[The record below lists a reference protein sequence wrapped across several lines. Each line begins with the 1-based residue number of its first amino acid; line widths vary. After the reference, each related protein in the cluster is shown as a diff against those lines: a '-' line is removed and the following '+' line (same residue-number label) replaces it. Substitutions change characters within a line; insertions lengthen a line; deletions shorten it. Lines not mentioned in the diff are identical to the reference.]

1 MSGKRKVIL
10 TLSAAVLA
18 AAVLL
23 TALFFFVLR
32 PRMDERVFM
41 DGRPL
46 SRQELLAY
54 TSPYDQAVDPLCKP
68 YLEDEPRLLYAA
80 FLYAYEQRAS
90 TIRLRMEEAYS
101 KEAVFEILSMLKA
114 DYPQFMTTTLESQ
127 FTLEQD
133 EKGWLTV
140 GIPAAELAY
149 IPDET
154 ALASIE
160 SLLAEIPG
168 VPAGQ
173 LSPAAARAYSIY
185 TYLTANISYQAEG
198 EADGI
203 GWNFTVQ
210 GAIRDG
216 KAQCNGI
223 AGVFQLLCN
232 LEDIPCYKVFYR
244 GRDVGRDYGHVWN
257 VVQLDGQWYHV
268 DITAAVQ
275 FRQTQE
281 AYFAEEEMS
290 PEILIPDFFG
300 MSDEAAL
307 SGTLRYTGVLEDKVP
322 TCPEP
327 LGTRDSL
334 YGCLALPDG
343 DGGYQ
348 SAAAK
353 AGAVLAVRKED
364 AYPAVSIRFG
374 DADELSVFQQNLF
387 TGKLYIAPLMDG
399 LPYAAQIHIFRNQS
413 TLYLYLSPSR

>member
-41 DGRPL
+41 DERPL

-68 YLEDEPRLLYAA
+68 YLEDEHRLLYAA

-90 TIRLRMEEAYS
+90 TIRLLMEEAYS

-154 ALASIE
+154 ALAAAE

-173 LSPAAARAYSIY
+173 LSSAAARAYSIY

-223 AGVFQLLCN
+223 AGAFQLLCN

-257 VVQLDGQWYHV
+257 VARRPMVSCGHHRRRPVQADAGSLFRGRRDVPRNSHPRLFRYVGRGGAVRNAPVYRRAGRQGPRMSRAFRNTGQPVWLPGPS
-268 DITAAVQ
+268 
-275 FRQTQE
+275 RR
-281 AYFAEEEMS
+281 
-290 PEILIPDFFG
+290 G
-300 MSDEAAL
+300 RRL
-307 SGTLRYTGVLEDKVP
+307 SVGRGQGRRRPGGKKGRRVSRRLHPVRRCGRTLRLP
-322 TCPEP
+322 TE
-327 LGTRDSL
+327 
-334 YGCLALPDG
+334 
-343 DGGYQ
+343 
-348 SAAAK
+348 
-353 AGAVLAVRKED
+353 
-364 AYPAVSIRFG
+364 
-374 DADELSVFQQNLF
+374 SV
-387 TGKLYIAPLMDG
+387 Y
-399 LPYAAQIHIFRNQS
+399 R
-413 TLYLYLSPSR
+413 